1 MLLNES
7 MMRVFN
13 VRFGRCVACSL
24 GLVVLLMLGS
34 AHANDAWLTS
44 YGDALE
50 MAEDTGRPV
59 LTIFTGSDWCPHCRT
74 LEDNVLET
82 NAFLD
87 WAEDNV
93 VLLTIDL
100 PQHGISHAVRS
111 ERSQVCIKYGVRTFP
126 SALLIDSD
134 GEQIVVKK
142 GYRGQSASTWVS
154 EMAVHVPRHFV
165 KQTTTA
171 ADASN
176 ASLLK

>member
-1 MLLNES
+1 IQYREGHRLFPIEKMGKRHARRQQSMLLNES

-13 VRFGRCVACSL
+13 VSFGRCVACSL

-82 NAFLD
+82 NAIFGLGGR
-87 WAEDNV
+87 
-93 VLLTIDL
+93 
-100 PQHGISHAVRS
+100 QCRS
-111 ERSQVCIKYGVRTFP
+111 
-126 SALLIDSD
+126 
-134 GEQIVVKK
+134 
-142 GYRGQSASTWVS
+142 
-154 EMAVHVPRHFV
+154 
-165 KQTTTA
+165 
-171 ADASN
+171 
-176 ASLLK
+176 